1 MGVHAA
7 SRAWVVKE
15 NKKHFAPEMAVLL
28 VVDERTKQAACLS
41 ECGGGEGVTE
51 KRREDDDIFNEFR
64 RE

>member
-1 MGVHAA
+1 VGVQVA

-15 NKKHFAPEMAVLL
+15 NEKHFAPEMLVLL

-41 ECGGGEGVTE
+41 ECGRGTGVTE
-51 KRREDDDIFNEFR
+51 KRRDDNDLFNEFR